1 MAEEAAATDLIS
13 GGRLE
18 LGVSRGSPE
27 TALRGSEAFGFV
39 PPEGMTDAGW
49 PVGSRQDPD
58 HVGQPRDDVLAAEL
72 IHYAL
77 TSVSA
82 SMRTLRRANSAGIRV
97 ASTRVR
103 TVPVGGCHGA
113 GRKRDASSIHSARG
127 RPSSS
132 SR

>member
-49 PVGSRQDPD
+49 PVGSR
-58 HVGQPRDDVLAAEL
+58 
-72 IHYAL
+72 
-77 TSVSA
+77 
-82 SMRTLRRANSAGIRV
+82 
-97 ASTRVR
+97 
-103 TVPVGGCHGA
+103 
-113 GRKRDASSIHSARG
+113 
-127 RPSSS
+127 
-132 SR
+132 